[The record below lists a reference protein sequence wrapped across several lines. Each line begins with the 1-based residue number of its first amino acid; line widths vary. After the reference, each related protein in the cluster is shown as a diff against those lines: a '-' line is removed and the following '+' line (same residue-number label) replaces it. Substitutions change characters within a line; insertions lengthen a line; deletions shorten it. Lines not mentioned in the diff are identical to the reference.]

1 MISNSSIR
9 DVNTLQ
15 REIRALKT
23 QQLIPGRAIKSQTAR
38 LEFSRSFN
46 LTSVAGANRVYI
58 GSRRAAD
65 SESLTI
71 YLQAIDPETGQ
82 PTDAPA
88 ISSTSVQFK
97 FSTDSW
103 DNPITPLTEAIHP
116 IYSPTGYIAGTANL
130 HQYEQTGGTA
140 IWRGRVTIAGLNQLP
155 NLIVDTSTLTTG
167 GSYWRITRMTGVIM
181 WSSDAGE
188 ITRQDFDWTT

>member
-9 DVNTLQ
+9 DINALQ

-23 QQLIPGRAIKSQTAR
+23 QQLIPGSAIKSQTAR
-38 LEFSRSFN
+38 LEFNRNFN
-46 LTSVAGANRVYI
+46 LTSVSGANRVFI
-58 GSRRAAD
+58 GSRRVAD
-65 SESLTI
+65 SESMTI

-82 PTDAPA
+82 PTDTPA

-103 DNPITPLTEAIHP
+103 DNPIAPLTEAIHP
-116 IYSPTGYIAGTANL
+116 IYSPTGYISGTANL
-130 HQYEQTGGTA
+130 HQYQQTGGTA

-155 NLIVDTSTLTTG
+155 NLVVNISTLTTG
-167 GSYWRITRMTGVIM
+167 GTYWRITRMTGVIM
-181 WSSDAGE
+181 WSNDTGE
-188 ITRQDFDWTT
+188 ITRQNFDWT